1 MARGRFIS
9 STLGESDRFAEL
21 DNNEQRYLYLMLI
34 PHADAEGRL
43 KGNPQW
49 INGKVLTYVP
59 MDPTTIEQALKR
71 MHEVGLVVWYEVDG
85 KRFVQIERFHDHNKV
100 RRGQDGRPT
109 HEKASSIPA
118 PPEDDG
124 ATTEPLRS
132 NYVATTEP
140 LGSSTA
146 EVEVEVQVEDQVQVQ
161 EKTTSPTGDTLEPL
175 LEAWNTNRGKLPA
188 AQKLTTTRKQKL
200 RTLQRDLGGLDP
212 TYAAIAIAAKEVS
225 QDPFWIERGYGFDNL
240 LAGQKVIQKAE
251 TAFNRGSF
259 DRDQAETDRILN
271 AIGGH

>member
-1 MARGRFIS
+1 

-59 MDPTTIEQALKR
+59 MDPTTIEQALRR

-85 KRFVQIERFHDHNKV
+85 KRFIQIERFHDHNKV
-100 RRGQDGRPT
+100 RKDREGQ
-109 HEKASSIPA
+109 SVIPS
-118 PPEDDG
+118 PPEDS
-124 ATTEPLRS
+124 RS
-132 NYVATTEP
+132 TPGVRQEDAGKTPAEVEV
-140 LGSSTA
+140 
-146 EVEVEVQVEDQVQVQ
+146 EVEVEVQVEDQVQ
-161 EKTTSPTGDTLEPL
+161 EKTTSPNGDTLEPL
-175 LEAWNTNRGKLPA
+175 LEAWNENRGQLPA
-188 AQKLTTTRKQKL
+188 AQKLTSTRKQKL
-200 RTLQRDLGGLDP
+200 RTLQRDLGGFDP

-225 QDPFWIERGYGFDNL
+225 QDPFWVQRGYGLDNL

-259 DRDQAETDRILN
+259 DHDKAETDRILN
-271 AIGGH
+271 AIGGP